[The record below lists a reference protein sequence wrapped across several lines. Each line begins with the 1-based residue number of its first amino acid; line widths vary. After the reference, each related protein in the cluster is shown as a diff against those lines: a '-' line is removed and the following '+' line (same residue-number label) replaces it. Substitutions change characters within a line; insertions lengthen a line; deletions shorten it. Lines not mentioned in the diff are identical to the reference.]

1 MRDRGAAMIMT
12 VLIALAFG
20 AGATM
25 ALIPVVDD
33 LVAHQRARSAA
44 DAAALAGVIEG
55 RAAAAELAAANGAT
69 LVAFD
74 ADGHVVKVTVRVG
87 DRTATARATDEP

>member
-12 VLIALAFG
+12 VLIALALG

-33 LVAHQRARSAA
+33 LVARQRARSAA

-55 RAAAAELAAANGAT
+55 RAAAAELAAANGAK

-74 ADGHVVKVTVRVG
+74 ADGDVVEVTVRVG